1 MGSLDGRVALVSGG
15 GTGIGRGIVE
25 AFVEEGAR
33 VAIVGRRRD
42 VLEAAAEE
50 IGGPLPR
57 GGDGCVLV
65 VSGDVSNKL
74 DVEAAVAR
82 TVAAFGSLSI
92 LVNNAGVAVP
102 GPLAEIVE
110 KDVDAMIDIDL
121 KGPILLTQ
129 AALVELKK
137 AARAAGDA
145 SILNISSSVTLHA
158 LANYSVYSATKA
170 ALDML
175 TRCWARELAEDR
187 VRSNAISPGI
197 VDTPVF
203 ETMMPKE
210 AVPAFLESF
219 NEQVPLGRV
228 GQPVD
233 IARMAVFL
241 SGPQSRWTT
250 GAVIPLDGGLS
261 LTS

>member
-1 MGSLDGRVALVSGG
+1 MGSLEGSVALVSGG

-33 VAIVGRRRD
+33 VAIVGRRRE
-42 VLEAAAEE
+42 VLEATADE
-50 IGGPLPR
+50 IAGARPR
-57 GGDGCVLV
+57 GGEGSVLAV
-65 VSGDVSNKL
+65 AGDVSNKL
-74 DVEAAVAR
+74 QMEAAVAR
-82 TVAAFGSLSI
+82 TVEAFGSLSI

-102 GPLAEIVE
+102 GALEDIAAR
-110 KDVDAMIDIDL
+110 DLDAMIDTDL

-129 AALVELKK
+129 AALSELKK
-137 AARAAGDA
+137 SARRSGDA

-158 LANYSVYSATKA
+158 LADYSVYSASKA

-175 TRCWARELAEDR
+175 TRCWALELAEHR

-210 AVPAFLESF
+210 DVAAFLQSF

-250 GAVIPLDGGLS
+250 GAVIPIDGGLS
-261 LTS
+261 LAS

>member
-1 MGSLDGRVALVSGG
+1 MFSLDGSVALVSGG

-25 AFVEEGAR
+25 AFVEAGAR
-33 VAIVGRRRD
+33 VAIMGRRQE
-42 VLEAAAEE
+42 VLEAAADE
-50 IGGPLPR
+50 IAADGSVLAVP
-57 GGDGCVLV
+57 GDA
-65 VSGDVSNKL
+65 SNKP
-74 DVEAAVAR
+74 ECQAAVGR
-82 TVAAFGSLSI
+82 TVEAFGSLSI
-92 LVNNAGVAVP
+92 LVNNAGVAVQ
-102 GPLAEIVE
+102 GALEEVAE
-110 KDVDAMIDIDL
+110 KDVHAMIDIDL

-129 AALVELKK
+129 AALAQLKK
-137 AARAAGDA
+137 SARESGDA

-158 LANYSVYSATKA
+158 LPNYSVYSAAKA

-175 TRCWARELAEDR
+175 TRCWARELAEHR

-203 ETMMPKE
+203 ETMMPKQDI
-210 AVPAFLESF
+210 PAFLESV

-241 SGPQSRWTT
+241 SGPQSHWTT
-250 GAVIPLDGGLS
+250 GAVIPVDGGLS
-261 LTS
+261 LAS